1 MTHRAVLYV
10 EDEADDVFFMERAFQ
25 KAGLT
30 HTLYAVGDGHQA
42 IAYLAGE
49 QPFNRRTHPLPCAM
63 LLDLN
68 LPRISGFDVLGWVRA
83 HPELRDLPVIVFS
96 SSGRWEDRERAEKLG
111 ATQYLLKPISGLEFV
126 SIAAQLKST
135 VFAADL

>member
-10 EDEADDVFFMERAFQ
+10 EDEADDVFFMERAFR

-30 HTLYAVGDGHQA
+30 HTLYAVRDGRQA

-49 QPFNRRTHPLPCAM
+49 QPFTRQTHPLPCAV

-68 LPRISGFDVLGWVRA
+68 LPQISGFDVLSWVRA
-83 HPELRDLPVIVFS
+83 HPELRTMPVVIFS
-96 SSGRWEDRERAEKLG
+96 SSGRREDRERAEKLG
-111 ATQYLLKPISGLEFV
+111 ATHYLLKPISGLEFV
-126 SIAAQLKST
+126 SVATELKAT
-135 VFAADL
+135 LFAADP